1 MALFLVLNLSI
12 AIFYMVLIG
21 GNTATDL
28 VIGFVLGVLILS
40 FVEPDYGRRV
50 GRIPVFVG
58 IVLWQVLI
66 SAVTV
71 AGYVLRPGTV
81 FRQGVVA
88 VPLDVTEPLEITV
101 LASVITL
108 TPGTIS
114 VNLGRDSQD
123 RQVLFV
129 HVLMLDDPES
139 LAMDIKN
146 TFERRILS
154 ISRGNG
160 GTA

>member
-28 VIGFVLGVLILS
+28 VIGFVLGVLILL

-50 GRIPVFVG
+50 GRIPVFVA

-129 HVLMLDDPES
+129 HALMLDDPEG

>member
-1 MALFLVLNLSI
+1 MALFLILNLSI
-12 AIFYMVLIG
+12 AIFYTVLIG
-21 GNTATDL
+21 GNTATDII
-28 VIGFVLGVLILS
+28 VGFILGVLILS
-40 FVEPDYGRRV
+40 FVELDYGRRV
-50 GRIPVFVG
+50 ARVPVFVA
-58 IVLWQVLI
+58 IVLWQVWI
-66 SAVTV
+66 SALTV
-71 AGYVLRPGTV
+71 ASYVLRPGIV
-81 FRQGVVA
+81 FRQAVVA
-88 VPLDVTEPLEITV
+88 VPLDVTQPLEITV

-129 HVLMLDDPES
+129 HALMLDDPET
-139 LAMDIKN
+139 LKTQIKN

-160 GTA
+160 GTV

>member
-1 MALFLVLNLSI
+1 MAGCS
-12 AIFYMVLIG
+12 G
-21 GNTATDL
+21 
-28 VIGFVLGVLILS
+28 
-40 FVEPDYGRRV
+40 
-50 GRIPVFVG
+50 
-58 IVLWQVLI
+58 WQVWI
-66 SAVTV
+66 SALTV
-71 AGYVLRPGTV
+71 ASYVLRPGTV
-81 FRQGVVA
+81 FRQAVVA
-88 VPLDVTEPLEITV
+88 VPLDVSEPLEITV

-129 HVLMLDDPES
+129 HALMLDDPET
-139 LAMDIKN
+139 LKMQIKN

-160 GTA
+160 GTV